1 MFGTLVARLD
11 DPDVAAT
18 VVSAIA
24 DPRLTAKLEQT
35 ATEAGVSIAD
45 VVATAVRSFLDTA
58 SDDQFVQLI
67 GAMNRAEDAGM
78 AAIGL
83 ILRSALPEAV

>member
-11 DPDVAAT
+11 DPDVAAA

-24 DPRLTAKLEQT
+24 DPRLTARLELT
-35 ATEAGVSIAD
+35 ATEAGVPVAD
-45 VVATAVRSFLDTA
+45 VMATAVRSFLDTA

-67 GAMNRAEDAGM
+67 GAMNRAEDPGM
-78 AAIGL
+78 AAVGL
-83 ILRSALPEAV
+83 ILRAALLEIV